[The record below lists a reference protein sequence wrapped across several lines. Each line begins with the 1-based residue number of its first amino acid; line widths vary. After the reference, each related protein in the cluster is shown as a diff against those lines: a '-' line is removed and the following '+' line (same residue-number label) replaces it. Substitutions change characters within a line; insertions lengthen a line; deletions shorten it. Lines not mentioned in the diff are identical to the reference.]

1 LAAFCQESTTKHLP
15 FVPKS
20 TIYQFMVASIEPNP
34 PPAKH
39 PSLRRVTAD
48 IVELM
53 VDLIERFKLTEGEA
67 CQRVGL
73 KEGTW
78 FSWKS
83 RNRNTEKYA
92 RLCSRVR
99 GAAIY
104 KCLERIEKAGE
115 DLILEGPDG
124 KPIIRRG
131 DWRADHAR
139 LQLIARDRFGDQQS
153 QTNNTQV
160 IISESAARAALD
172 RIMKRLELERGA
184 KPAEQLRETNEETP
198 KLLQINKE

>member
-1 LAAFCQESTTKHLP
+1 
-15 FVPKS
+15 
-20 TIYQFMVASIEPNP
+20 MVADIQPNP

-78 FSWKS
+78 YSWKN

-99 GAAIY
+99 GAAIV

-115 DLILEGPDG
+115 DLVIEGPDG
-124 KPIIRRG
+124 KPIVRRG

-139 LQLIARDRFGDQQS
+139 LQLIAPERFSDKAG
-153 QTNNTQV
+153 TTTNTQV
-160 IISESAARAALD
+160 NIVMSDSRAQE
-172 RIMKRLELERGA
+172 IMDKIVR
-184 KPAEQLRETNEETP
+184 PQLASVSP
-198 KLLQINKE
+198 KQLKDAQVVDNQHK